1 MKDNVLKKPQ
11 NMNDA
16 ENKTTSRRKL
26 GTCFQNACSEP
37 DEEGLKAREKENRER
52 EKNSSETS
60 WE

>member
-1 MKDNVLKKPQ
+1 MKDVLKKPQ

-16 ENKTTSRRKL
+16 ENKRTLRKEL
-26 GTCFQNACSEP
+26 GTSFQNVCSEP
-37 DEEGLKAREKENRER
+37 DEEGLKAREEESREK

>member
-1 MKDNVLKKPQ
+1 MKDVLKKPQ

-16 ENKTTSRRKL
+16 ENKTTSRKEL
-26 GTCFQNACSEP
+26 GTSFQDACSEP
-37 DEEGLKAREKENRER
+37 DGEGLKAKEEESREK